1 MGIVASL
8 KRQLHRDIVA
18 DPILHARVLNLYLCG
33 EAYPHAVDDY
43 FPVEHVDC
51 PELAKLM
58 RAHMRDEDKHIV
70 LYTRAIHALGA
81 EVISLPDTCIFNH
94 VIRTHTAA
102 SWRVD
107 AGLDRDAR
115 LDRVA
120 NFFAHAHWLEKRIAR
135 SLEFHLEACAHA
147 ATDFAGK
154 AVAAVLADET
164 RHVSYTREAIF
175 DLVPR
180 QRASDIIAAHRSAEH
195 RANVDFSAS
204 QLRRLIVEERSRW
217 PPSRRLLYGACSF
230 IMRGVL
236 NCA

>member
-1 MGIVASL
+1 M
-8 KRQLHRDIVA
+8 
-18 DPILHARVLNLYLCG
+18 
-33 EAYPHAVDDY
+33 
-43 FPVEHVDC
+43 
-51 PELAKLM
+51 
-58 RAHMRDEDKHIV
+58 
-70 LYTRAIHALGA
+70 
-81 EVISLPDTCIFNH
+81 
-94 VIRTHTAA
+94 
-102 SWRVD
+102 
-107 AGLDRDAR
+107 
-115 LDRVA
+115 A